1 MPEKTRE
8 FSIAITTISDSVG
21 ITLAGL
27 TGNCFFSN
35 NYLNFNLFKA
45 YFSS

>member
-1 MPEKTRE
+1 MPENTKE

-27 TGNCFFSN
+27 TGN
-35 NYLNFNLFKA
+35 L
-45 YFSS
+45 FSSFI